1 MERGKAAIRKPNL
14 NIGAEKPKK
23 IATVFVVALLFLC
36 LVPLAFELVSCLP
49 APGYDREVEADF
61 VLDGKPVRASLAW
74 TETEAATQQPSS
86 GTSSQ
91 GGKGT
96 DAQQGS
102 GTGQNEGAKIDAPL
116 MLTGAASAAALVG
129 GGMAVK
135 KAMGNGSS
143 TEAPKDGGQT
153 PAKSDEGTQ
162 WKEDEQVKRAK
173 SGNMGSGS
181 IQSDPAIST
190 SNSGSSYQTPA
201 GSSARPLDE
210 QYVRAK
216 AGSSQTK
223 ATSPPILEDQI
234 IDSITN
240 TAAASG
246 AIEVQRR
253 LDEQQM
259 RAKSG
264 SKGTAS
270 TSSNSK
276 TDGSSNANSYAPYVA
291 AVAIV
296 LIVVVSVISLGLMAP
311 GAATIGAGV
320 GISASQGAGIAVG
333 AGIGFGA
340 YAMYNLGIM
349 NYPKQPTFAERHT
362 TQYTQQQTSEMIN
375 EKGSGRYGE
384 DVAEEQLEQA
394 ELAKDRIMTWSGG
407 NDHRIAQL
415 QAERWLKEVLK
426 QKNIDKDVELDL
438 INEKTREIKKCRL
451 DIISEDYIVECKTG
465 TEQKSFIERFYNQ
478 AEKYLKLAKQE
489 GKTLIYWFLE
499 KPSPYRKKLW
509 DFIHWLDA
517 NEIDYEF
524 GDDYFV
530 RG

>member
-1 MERGKAAIRKPNL
+1 MERGKAAIGKPDS
-14 NIGAEKPKK
+14 NIRNEEPKK
-23 IATVFVVALLFLC
+23 IATAFLLALLFLC

-74 TETEAATQQPSS
+74 TETEATTQQPSS

-96 DAQQGS
+96 DAQHGS
-102 GTGQNEGAKIDAPL
+102 GTGQNEGAKVDAPV

-162 WKEDEQVKRAK
+162 RKEDEQVKRAK

-181 IQSDPAIST
+181 GQSGPAIST
-190 SNSGSSYQTPA
+190 SNAGSSYQPPA

-216 AGSSQTK
+216 AGSSQAK
-223 ATSPPILEDQI
+223 AMGSPVMEDQV
-234 IDSITN
+234 IDSIAN

-246 AIEVQRR
+246 ATEVQRR

-270 TSSNSK
+270 TSSSSSK
-276 TDGSSNANSYAPYVA
+276 SSDSGSYAPYVA

-296 LIVVVSVISLGLMAP
+296 LIVVVSVISLGFMAP

-362 TQYTQQQTSEMIN
+362 QYYPEQKNLETDAQ
-375 EKGSGRYGE
+375 KGSGHYGE
-384 DVAEEQLEQA
+384 DVAQEQLGQVEIRKDSIIQPGGPNHEKLVKEAEEWLKDKGQEVLCKDMA
-394 ELAKDRIMTWSGG
+394 EL
-407 NDHRIAQL
+407 
-415 QAERWLKEVLK
+415 
-426 QKNIDKDVELDL
+426 
-438 INEKTREIKKCRL
+438 
-451 DIISEDYIVECKTG
+451 
-465 TEQKSFIERFYNQ
+465 
-478 AEKYLKLAKQE
+478 
-489 GKTLIYWFLE
+489 
-499 KPSPYRKKLW
+499 
-509 DFIHWLDA
+509 
-517 NEIDYEF
+517 
-524 GDDYFV
+524 
-530 RG
+530 